1 MPRQSGDKMGEKKI
15 KMFGAARNIHFVG
28 IGGIGMSGIAE
39 VLLNLGFHVSGSDLQ
54 CSPLTEHL
62 EDIGATI
69 YEGHNSENIKDA
81 DIIVV
86 SSAVSSSNPE
96 IVLAKEKKIPVIPRS
111 DMLGELMR
119 IRTGIAIAGA
129 HGKTTTTSLAA
140 VVLQE
145 AGLDPTVVVGG
156 KLKSLNT
163 NVMLGTGEFFVAEVD
178 ESDGNFV
185 RLSPV
190 IALITNIDAE
200 HLDFYGSMDR
210 ISEAFIRF
218 ARQVP
223 FNGTVICCIDDPQVR
238 VILPHLGRSILTY
251 GLDSTADIRGEMIK
265 HGPEGTSFR
274 VIIDNVEKGEIFLRL
289 PGNHNVLNA
298 LGVVALAQVLDIEF
312 KFIEKALS
320 GFKGVGRRFENKG
333 EVDGVLVID
342 DYGHHPTEVQA
353 AVETARRSFSR
364 RLVVV
369 FQPHRYTRTRDLH
382 KRFNECFLS
391 ADEVFITSIF
401 PAGEHPISGIDG
413 KLVYR
418 SALEGGVKKI
428 TYLPE
433 WKDLRKA
440 VFGSL
445 GEGDLLLTLGAGN
458 IYRLGEE
465 FLREKGKK

>member
-1 MPRQSGDKMGEKKI
+1 MLGS
-15 KMFGAARNIHFVG
+15 ARHIHFVG

-54 CSPLTEHL
+54 RSPITEHL
-62 EDIGATI
+62 EDIGAVI
-69 YEGHNSENIKDA
+69 YEGHDSKNIKDA

-96 IVLAKEKKIPVIPRS
+96 IMAAVGKKVPVIPRS

-163 NVMLGTGEFFVAEVD
+163 NATLGAGEFLVAEVD

-185 RLSPV
+185 RLSPA
-190 IALITNIDAE
+190 ITLITNIDAE
-200 HLDFYGSMDR
+200 HLDFYGSIDR

-223 FNGTVICCIDDPQVR
+223 FNGTVICCLDDPQVR
-238 VILPHLGRSILTY
+238 VILPHLDRSILTY
-251 GLDSTADIRGEMIK
+251 GLDMASDIRGEIVK
-265 HGPEGTSFR
+265 NGPEGSSFR

-298 LGVVALAQVLDIEF
+298 LGVIALAQVLEIEF

-320 GFKGVGRRFENKG
+320 GFKGVGRRFEKKG
-333 EVDGVLVID
+333 EAGGVLVID
-342 DYGHHPTEVQA
+342 DYGHHPTEVKA
-353 AVETARRSFSR
+353 AVETARGSFDR
-364 RLVVV
+364 RLVVA

-382 KRFNECFLS
+382 KRFNECFLA

-401 PAGEHPISGIDG
+401 PAGEHPIPGIDG
-413 KLVYR
+413 ELVYR
-418 SALEGGVKKI
+418 SALEGGAKRV
-428 TYLPE
+428 TYIPE
-433 WKDLRKA
+433 WDHFRDA
-440 VFGSL
+440 VFDSL
-445 GEGDLLLTLGAGN
+445 REGDLLLTLGAGN
-458 IYRLGEE
+458 IYLLGEE
-465 FLREKGKK
+465 LLKEKRKK